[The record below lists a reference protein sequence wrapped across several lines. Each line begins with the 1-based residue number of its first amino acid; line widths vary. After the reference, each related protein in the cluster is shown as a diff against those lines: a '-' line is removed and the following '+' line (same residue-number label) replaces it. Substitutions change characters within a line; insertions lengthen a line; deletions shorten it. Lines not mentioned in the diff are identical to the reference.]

1 MWSALG
7 PNSAPMQIQTFR
19 QRLQGDLNFAVSY
32 ILANNPEAVEE
43 RLRALGH
50 SVSNVDDIWAILNE
64 FLADGNMKDFREV
77 LAVPMLTDGVD
88 AAQSGVVL
96 QVGQGMAQM
105 AAPDGRLPHKSYGPQ
120 TENEARA
127 SGWDPTNG
135 WSSSSSSGGNDDGGS
150 NWSVN
155 FANVFGALVDGYTT
169 IMGRGGQQVTQVDT
183 RADAANAA
191 AGEAARKAKK
201 TRYTLIAVGVGV
213 VALVAILLWK
223 PWK

>member
-1 MWSALG
+1 
-7 PNSAPMQIQTFR
+7 MQIQTFR
-19 QRLQGDLNFAVSY
+19 QRLQGDINFAVSY

-50 SVSNVDDIWAILNE
+50 SVSNVDDIWATLNE
-64 FLADGNMKDFREV
+64 FLADGNLKDFREV

-105 AAPDGRLPHKSYGPQ
+105 AAPDGRLPQKSYGPQ
-120 TENEARA
+120 TEAEARA

-135 WSSSSSSGGNDDGGS
+135 WTSSSGGDDDGGS
-150 NWSVN
+150 SWSVN
-155 FANVFGALVDGYTT
+155 FANVFGALLDGYTT

-183 RADAANAA
+183 RADAASAA
-191 AGEAARKAKK
+191 ATEADAKK
-201 TRYTLIAVGVGV
+201 KRNRNILIGVGVGV
-213 VALVAILLWK
+213 VVIIVVVFVWK